1 MASQL
6 LSQGALRVKPFQ
18 AAQARAVGPIHR
30 VIARA
35 SPCSDRAPTPAAAQE
50 PSPQTASQVSDPSTF
65 WFRAAADVALQPSTV
80 AVAAMIGL
88 ALSADP
94 ASASDASGAL
104 EASTSASAMPLMDLS
119 EEPLLANIARYARYF
134 VTVMLGT
141 GYVML
146 RPFQGLLKNPITAVL
161 GVGGLVAFA
170 FLIKYTVELMLG
182 LEVYEYDPETFKIA
196 AEY

>member
-1 MASQL
+1 
-6 LSQGALRVKPFQ
+6 
-18 AAQARAVGPIHR
+18 
-30 VIARA
+30 
-35 SPCSDRAPTPAAAQE
+35 
-50 PSPQTASQVSDPSTF
+50 
-65 WFRAAADVALQPSTV
+65 
-80 AVAAMIGL
+80 
-88 ALSADP
+88 
-94 ASASDASGAL
+94 
-104 EASTSASAMPLMDLS
+104 MPLMDLS